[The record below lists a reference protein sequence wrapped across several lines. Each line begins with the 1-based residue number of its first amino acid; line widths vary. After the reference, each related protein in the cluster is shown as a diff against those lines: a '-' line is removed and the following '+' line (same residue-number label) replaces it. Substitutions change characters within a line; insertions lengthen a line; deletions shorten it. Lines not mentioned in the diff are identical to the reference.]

1 MSMRT
6 PVSLDLSM
14 YIDRE
19 SDDYPIFLFELTHPE
34 YDGVMRLCSSDV
46 TRLGTDAEG
55 KPFYGVRS
63 NLGREG
69 QPEEDFIFL
78 PMSFTPPSQEEEGGP
93 TASLT
98 VWRNVELTALLRTF
112 RTKIAVHMYQASA
125 REPNLLRADYP
136 GFYLTSVEIGG
147 ATVQGNIGVDMQEDG
162 GFPGMT
168 FDKKWFPGMHA

>member
-1 MSMRT
+1 MTVRT

-34 YDGVMRLCSSDV
+34 YDGVMRLCSSNV

-69 QPEEDFIFL
+69 QPEEDFMFL

-98 VWRNVELTALLRTF
+98 VWRNAGLTELLRSF

-125 REPNLLRADYP
+125 REPNLIRADYP
-136 GFYLTSVEIGG
+136 GFYMIRNDIGG
-147 ATVQGNIGVDMQEDG
+147 ATIQGNIGVDMQEDG
-162 GFPGMT
+162 AFPGMT
-168 FDKKWFPGMHA
+168 HDKKWFPGEHA